1 MSLTDDTSNLFVNIN
16 NKDNAIIEFL
26 ATGKYENLSEDACRD
41 IFHIHSIATSDENRL
56 NLCKLLI
63 ENNQYIDLAVTEF
76 TDVIVKHP
84 QLTEYSNL
92 SNIIDD
98 ILNRIVL
105 SKLSDNALR
114 RIIDCLEMLYAMGN
128 HRYTDKITLLYRR
141 MDSDIKSKQHLP
153 EVIHAKLAILA
164 YTANKYNSVDNL
176 QKMYELYQNIK
187 KSRMSS
193 MKGTVYYY
201 HGIFYQRTDTQELY
215 IPLKKVYYNN
225 LSEGCFQKSQSYGFW
240 LTDYII

>member
-1 MSLTDDTSNLFVNIN
+1 MSLEADISNLFKGIKQKENVLIVSLANNEIENIN
-16 NKDNAIIEFL
+16 
-26 ATGKYENLSEDACRD
+26 EDACKD
-41 IFHIHSIATSDENRL
+41 IFNMNCIAENEENRL

-63 ENNQYIDLAVTEF
+63 ENKQYIDLAVTEF

-98 ILNRIVL
+98 ILNQIVL
-105 SKLSDNALR
+105 SKLNDNALR

-153 EVIHAKLAILA
+153 EVIYAKLAILA
-164 YTANKYNSVDNL
+164 YTANKYNSVENL

-187 KSRMSS
+187 KSRLSS

-201 HGIFYQRTDTQELY
+201 HGIFYQRTDKQELY

>member
-1 MSLTDDTSNLFVNIN
+1 MSLEADISNLFKGIKQKENVLIVSLANNEIENIN
-16 NKDNAIIEFL
+16 
-26 ATGKYENLSEDACRD
+26 EDACKD
-41 IFHIHSIATSDENRL
+41 IFNMNCIAENEENRL

-63 ENNQYIDLAVTEF
+63 ENKQYIDLAVTEF

-153 EVIHAKLAILA
+153 EVIYAKLAILA
-164 YTANKYNSVDNL
+164 YTANKYNSVENL

-187 KSRMSS
+187 KSRLSS

-201 HGIFYQRTDTQELY
+201 HGIFYQRTDKQELY